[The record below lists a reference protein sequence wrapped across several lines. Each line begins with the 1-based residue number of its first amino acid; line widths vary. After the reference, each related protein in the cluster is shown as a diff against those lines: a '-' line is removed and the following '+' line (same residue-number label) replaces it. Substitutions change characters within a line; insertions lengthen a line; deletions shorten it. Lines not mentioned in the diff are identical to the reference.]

1 MPKITLNN
9 VKLEDGDPKVWDL
22 IDSGDTDFCFQ
33 IASPG
38 MKHII
43 TSTKPRSVLDLAEI
57 NALYRPGPIE
67 AGYVEKYIALKT
79 GKSPSEAKLT
89 EEELIIYDILKHV
102 FGPTH
107 TGLLLF
113 QEDVM
118 KLCQEGAGF
127 SLAEADDIRSAMGKK
142 KLYKLEPYK
151 PKFINNWKFGGD
163 PSKIWE
169 ALIGFAKYAFNKSHS
184 VAYATLGY
192 KTAELWLYHP
202 GEFLEYS
209 LNYDTKERYTIAMN
223 KIKELHF
230 KYIYPTIFN
239 LSEKEFK
246 VDFKEKTLTLP
257 GNYNKSYDSYVSFL
271 FDYNNSERYKLIYK
285 GVCDNLI
292 QDRYGLVSL
301 LDLCNEKNCNL
312 ALYMEP
318 NGYKFN
324 SINEIL
330 DGLKQ
335 IGLVYE
341 WNEYKENGNRLISAI
356 IKRPRC
362 QDKTIILHLG
372 NCDYNRLQNFK
383 YDKKQFG
390 SIRKGILSS
399 MPYINT
405 TAIENKIANIDK
417 IQTKRL
423 KDSGYTLD
431 AVKNRVYRNLKQTL
445 EEYMINYFSNPSRR
459 IFEDIYV
466 ELEDFINY
474 ERSTKIFLN
483 FEDKNDIFYIYDKG
497 LIAKIQTMNKKSL
510 IKITMEYSPF
520 ILKRNNS
527 FVYDFDITS
536 IEPVLIEEG
545 E

>member
-1 MPKITLNN
+1 MKITLSNIRF
-9 VKLEDGDPKVWDL
+9 EDGDPKVWDL

-43 TSTKPRSVLDLAEI
+43 IETKPRSVIDLAEI
-57 NALYRPGPIE
+57 NALYRPGPME

-79 GKSPSEAKLT
+79 GKSPEEAKLT
-89 EEELIIYDILKHV
+89 EEELIIYNILKKV
-102 FGPTH
+102 FGPSH

-118 KLCQEGAGF
+118 KLCQEGADF
-127 SLAEADDIRSAMGKK
+127 TLAEADDIRSAMGKK

-151 PKFINNWKFGGD
+151 PQFIKNWKFEGD

-184 VAYATLGY
+184 VAYATIGY

-209 LNYDTKERYTIAMN
+209 LNYDTKQRYAMAMD

-239 LSEKEFK
+239 LSGTQFK
-246 VDFKEKTLTLP
+246 VDFENRILYLP
-257 GNYNKSYDSYVSFL
+257 GNYEKSYDSYVSFL
-271 FDYNNSERYKLIYK
+271 FDYNNNERYKLIYK

-292 QDRYGLVSL
+292 PDRYGLVSL
-301 LDLCNEKNCNL
+301 LDLCNEKNCSL

-318 NGYKFN
+318 GDTKFN

-330 DGLKQ
+330 DGLNK
-335 IGLVYE
+335 IGLVSE
-341 WNEYKENGNRLISAI
+341 WHEEKENGNRFIKAI
-356 IKRPRC
+356 ITRPRC
-362 QDKTIILHLG
+362 QDRELILHLG
-372 NCDYNRLQNFK
+372 NCDYNKLQNFK

-405 TAIENKIANIDK
+405 TAIENKITNIEK
-417 IQTKRL
+417 IKTKKL
-423 KDSGYTLD
+423 KEAGYIPSAVHSRVFSELRNTL
-431 AVKNRVYRNLKQTL
+431 N
-445 EEYMINYFSNPSRR
+445 EYMKNYFSNPSRR

-466 ELEDFINY
+466 QFEECINY

-483 FEDKNDIFYIYDKG
+483 FEDKNDIFYIYDKD
-497 LIAKIQTMNKKSL
+497 LIAKIQTLDKKSL
-510 IKITMEYSPF
+510 VKITMEYSPF

-527 FVYDFDITS
+527 FVYDFDIKS
-536 IEPVLIEEG
+536 IEPIVENE
-545 E
+545 